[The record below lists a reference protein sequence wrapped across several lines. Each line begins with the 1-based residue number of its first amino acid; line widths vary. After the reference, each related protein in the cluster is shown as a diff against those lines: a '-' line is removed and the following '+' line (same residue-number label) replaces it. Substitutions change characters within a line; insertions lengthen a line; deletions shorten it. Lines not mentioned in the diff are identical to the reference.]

1 MARFVLSVSFY
12 SHLGARDNTQVTD
25 QLKYLSPNR
34 QLSQV
39 RIAAQYLRERLS
51 GTKINLGIADV
62 TLGEL
67 RRSGEIA
74 LTLKLCSE
82 NYRENFLIF
91 VQNFRSNK

>member
-1 MARFVLSVSFY
+1 MLSVSFY

-25 QLKYLSPNR
+25 QLKYLKPNC
-34 QLSQV
+34 QLFQV
-39 RIAAQYLRERLS
+39 RIAAQYLREKLS

-74 LTLKLCSE
+74 QTLKLCSE
-82 NYRENFLIF
+82 YCRENFLIF

>member
-1 MARFVLSVSFY
+1 MLSVSFY

-34 QLSQV
+34 QLFQV

-74 LTLKLCSE
+74 LTLKLCQKT
-82 NYRENFLIF
+82 
-91 VQNFRSNK
+91 VQKTF

>member
-1 MARFVLSVSFY
+1 MLSVSFY
-12 SHLGARDNTQVTD
+12 SHLGARDSTQVTD
-25 QLKYLSPNR
+25 QLKYLWPKW
-34 QLSQV
+34 QLFQV

-74 LTLKLCSE
+74 LSFKLCSE
-82 NYRENFLIF
+82 NCRETF
-91 VQNFRSNK
+91 